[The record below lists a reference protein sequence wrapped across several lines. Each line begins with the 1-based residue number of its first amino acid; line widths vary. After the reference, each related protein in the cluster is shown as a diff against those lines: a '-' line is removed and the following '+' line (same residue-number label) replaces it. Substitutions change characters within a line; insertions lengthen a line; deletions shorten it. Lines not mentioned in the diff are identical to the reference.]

1 MKNRLIF
8 FIALLMLFATFSCSC
23 GTANDGGGNGGVG
36 GSDGQSG
43 SGTPEDTN
51 QDAAEPCEHIFGE
64 WQTIKPST
72 CKEEGMESR
81 VCAEC
86 DEAEERTTP
95 KSEIHTP
102 VTDAAIEPTCKSEG
116 LSEGSHC
123 SVCDKVLT
131 AQTALP
137 KSEEHSPVTDAAIEP
152 TCKSEGLSE
161 GSHCSV
167 CDKVLTAQ
175 TVLPKSDEHTPVTD
189 AAVAPTCKSEGLSEG
204 SHCSVCDKVLIA
216 QTALPKSDEH
226 SPSDWITDTE
236 ASCKLEGERHKECT
250 VCETVIEKETLPRS
264 QAHGALKSVAEM
276 PKGVF
281 CGDAGQC
288 RITEICSVCGEQ
300 ISSADR
306 PIPEKHSVENG
317 SCQACGLPESTTK
330 GIYFGLNPDKKS
342 YFAVP
347 AKDFTGGRVVIGVY
361 NGLSVTE
368 VDFVGC
374 DSLNSIVL
382 ADCVERIG
390 SFEACFKLSTV
401 KIGNRVTEIPEYA
414 FRDCG
419 SLSDVTVGD
428 GVVKIGENAFSG
440 CAKLWRVYI
449 SGSHDW
455 TSGGNRFY
463 GDTIGKEYGMESAF
477 ATKLK
482 NNPWEWNRI

>member
-102 VTDAAIEPTCKSEG
+102 VTDAAIE
-116 LSEGSHC
+116 
-123 SVCDKVLT
+123 
-131 AQTALP
+131 
-137 KSEEHSPVTDAAIEP
+137 
-152 TCKSEGLSE
+152 
-161 GSHCSV
+161 
-167 CDKVLTAQ
+167 
-175 TVLPKSDEHTPVTD
+175 
-189 AAVAPTCKSEGLSEG
+189 PTCKSEGLSEG